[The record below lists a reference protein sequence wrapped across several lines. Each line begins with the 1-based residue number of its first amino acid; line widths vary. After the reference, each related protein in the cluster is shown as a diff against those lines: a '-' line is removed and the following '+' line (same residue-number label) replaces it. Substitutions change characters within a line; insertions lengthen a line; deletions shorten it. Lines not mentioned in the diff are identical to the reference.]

1 MKRLVARILKHA
13 GWRISRFQPWMENYR
28 WIRDLEI
35 STVVDVGAN
44 VGSYARFIANTLP
57 KATIYAFEPVPTV
70 YEQLVANT
78 RGLDI
83 HTFPFALS
91 DSTGKVEMHLNEF
104 TPSSSI
110 LPNTVALEEN
120 FPKAAKTKP
129 IEINTRQ
136 LDEVLDAKDLS
147 KNIFIKMD
155 VQGVEDRVI
164 LGGSELLKETKLVIC
179 EVAFVELY
187 STQKLFRDI
196 YSMLVDRGMT
206 FQGHFDQQYD
216 RTTGRPIYADAIFI
230 RD

>member
-1 MKRLVARILKHA
+1 MLTWNLLGVYFSRVYLRVWTPPLLGLIARKAALNLLGNRIDMKRLVARILKHA

-70 YEQLVANT
+70 STARCEYT
-78 RGLDI
+78 RFR
-83 HTFPFALS
+83 HSYFPFAVS

-147 KNIFIKMD
+147 KNIF
-155 VQGVEDRVI
+155 
-164 LGGSELLKETKLVIC
+164 
-179 EVAFVELY
+179 
-187 STQKLFRDI
+187 
-196 YSMLVDRGMT
+196 
-206 FQGHFDQQYD
+206 
-216 RTTGRPIYADAIFI
+216 
-230 RD
+230 